1 MFFRKYWI
9 PFSVFIIAIVGVSL
23 YVLQTRPP
31 KPPIL
36 IVKPVEFEKQR
47 AKAPVVEQPAAEV
60 GHVHADDIWKAAEPP
75 ERIAARPEV
84 SKSEVSREV
93 SREVSTAPEIDYSK
107 GADNPPP
114 FDKVPVDL
122 WDFEATKAAMIE
134 NINFVKANWDPK
146 VFDLDV
152 ETADTLTFNIA
163 SAARAT
169 QLGIFTPEQALEL
182 NRLRHDL
189 LAFKGID
196 GSRVQEL
203 YSQGY
208 TREEAFRISTEETL
222 RRQGVK

>member
-9 PFSVFIIAIVGVSL
+9 PLSVFIIAIVGVGL

-31 KPPIL
+31 KDPIL
-36 IVKPVEFEKQR
+36 IVKPVEYEKPA
-47 AKAPVVEQPAAEV
+47 AKAPVGEQSAEV

-75 ERIAARPEV
+75 EIIAGRSEV

-93 SREVSTAPEIDYSK
+93 SREVSTAPEMDYDK
-107 GADNPPP
+107 GAGNPPP